1 MFDYLKLSQL
11 LRDLLSSHPIKHSYI
26 LYLYFGESLSLKKAA
41 LHSQVDDQLL
51 HEILAV

>member
-1 MFDYLKLSQL
+1 MEKLSQL
-11 LRDLLSSHPIKHSYI
+11 LRDLLWSHAIKCSLLYI
-26 LYLYFGESLSLKKAA
+26 YLGESLSLKKAA